1 MHVTDDA
8 INSPATAGPAES
20 AELPDDVRRAVF
32 VVIPAYN
39 ESARVGEVIREVRGH
54 YPNVVAVDDGSADN
68 TAAQALAAGAAVLV
82 HVVNRGQGA
91 ALQTGIDYALRQ
103 GAEYIV
109 TFDSDGQHRVAD
121 IAALIAPIREG
132 RWDISLGS
140 RFLGGVENIPP
151 GRKLLLRAGV
161 LFTRVMSQVNIT
173 DTHNGLRAFS
183 RRAALRIRITL
194 DRMAHA
200 SEIIDEIRETQLPY
214 GEVPV
219 HIRYTDYS
227 RAKGQS
233 GFGAIKILFHY
244 FFKRLTDY

>member
-1 MHVTDDA
+1 MTDTAANAPPADA
-8 INSPATAGPAES
+8 PADLPAEI
-20 AELPDDVRRAVF
+20 RRALF

-39 ESARVGEVIREVRGH
+39 ESARVGDVIRDVRRL
-54 YPNVVAVDDGSADN
+54 YPNVVAVDDGSRDD
-68 TAAQALAAGAAVLV
+68 TAAQALRAGAAVLV
-82 HVVNRGQGA
+82 HAVNRGQGA
-91 ALQTGIDYALRQ
+91 ALQTGMTYALQ
-103 GAEYIV
+103 HGAEYIV
-109 TFDSDGQHRVAD
+109 TFDSDGQHQVAD
-121 IAALIAPIREG
+121 IAALIEPIIQG

-140 RFLGGVENIPP
+140 RFLGKVENITP

-161 LFTRVMSQVNIT
+161 VFTRVVSQVKIT

-183 RRAALRIRITL
+183 RRAAERIEITL

-233 GFGAIKILFHY
+233 SLGAIKILIHY
-244 FFKRLTDY
+244 FLKRLTDA

>member
-1 MHVTDDA
+1 MSDTESSA
-8 INSPATAGPAES
+8 TPPADVEALPPAVCREI
-20 AELPDDVRRAVF
+20 F

-39 ESARVGEVIREVRGH
+39 EGARVAEVIRDVRAH
-54 YPNVVAVDDGSADN
+54 YPNVVVVDDGSRDDSGARS
-68 TAAQALAAGAAVLV
+68 LAAGAVVLT

-91 ALQTGIDYALRQ
+91 ALQTGIDYALAR
-103 GAEYIV
+103 GAGYVV
-109 TFDSDGQHRVAD
+109 TFDSDGQHRVSD
-121 IAALIAPIREG
+121 IPALINPIRDG

-140 RFLGGVENIPP
+140 RFLGGVENITTT
-151 GRKLLLRAGV
+151 RRLLLKAGV
-161 LFTRVMSQVNIT
+161 LFTRVVSQVEIT

-183 RRAALRIRITL
+183 RQAAQRIRITL

-200 SEIIDEIRETQLPY
+200 SELIDQIRDCGLPY

-233 GFGAIKILFHY
+233 SLGAIKILFHY
-244 FFKRLTDY
+244 FFKRMTNG